1 MAAILNF
8 CVSKI
13 CFRHR
18 IWNQHLKSP
27 TRDCFHPDSIT
38 LLWST
43 FYQEVTWLM
52 SAGWPYCFS
61 EVGSGTN
68 TQDYLLD
75 YIFCLILI
83 NLCWNSQLV
92 NFLSKTSR
100 FSRKLRNG
108 QWTSG
113 HIEFLLAFLKSAP
126 LVYPKTVVIK
136 AYCCFF
142 YFTPLY

>member
-92 NFLSKTSR
+92 NFYQKLLVLAGNCAMGNERAAILNFCWRFWNQHPWFTPKPWLSM
-100 FSRKLRNG
+100 L
-108 QWTSG
+108 
-113 HIEFLLAFLKSAP
+113 IA
-126 LVYPKTVVIK
+126 V
-136 AYCCFF
+136 FF